1 MRASWRMLQPRWQ
14 WWKKKMVKQFIY
26 ISPGGQ
32 RFTSLQQVLQYAQ
45 NNKLQNRFN
54 AEMQALQ
61 MESFDRNSNIH
72 VQFTSNHK
80 DYLHRGGH
88 PIMQALPAYV
98 YNMWVYG
105 ARKQSSQGP
114 LGDYVIS
121 FDYDVDYKPSALV
134 RTQRLSLIPKI
145 PQLEGMQ
152 VPSPDVDPH
161 KMSLIKLLL
170 FKPFKQSNDMDEK
183 GNPLDPYRAT
193 FLDAENAQ
201 KKMKRGEQENPYD
214 VFPRAW
220 KQYWQETVLPKAAD
234 VQKKIEARMELPT
247 LWECL
252 EVFQLQ
258 KDLCQEKYLIPSDE
272 DWRAQAWLRCT
283 YQVAEPLDAAG
294 VCVLSDEKTGQER
307 RRLWSLGS
315 ADNQVICLGGR
326 RKRRSRATA
335 RRRCDG
341 RCWRRIL

>member
-1 MRASWRMLQPRWQ
+1 
-14 WWKKKMVKQFIY
+14 
-26 ISPGGQ
+26 
-32 RFTSLQQVLQYAQ
+32 
-45 NNKLQNRFN
+45 
-54 AEMQALQ
+54 
-61 MESFDRNSNIH
+61 
-72 VQFTSNHK
+72 
-80 DYLHRGGH
+80 
-88 PIMQALPAYV
+88 MQALPAYV

-161 KMSLIKLLL
+161 KMNLIKLLL
-170 FKPFKQSNDMDEK
+170 FKPFKQSKDMDEK
-183 GNPLDPYRAT
+183 GNPLDPYRAK

-234 VQKKIEARMELPT
+234 AQKKIEARMELPT

-283 YQVAEPLDAAG
+283 YQAAPTTKSYALGADAKEDPGLQREGVVTAGAGEESFEPAFEDALDPDIDGEVRLQASDAPLKVHHPLISSQRLQAMMFHRQKHTKFVRDMISAG
-294 VCVLSDEKTGQER
+294 LFPLTADEET
-307 RRLWSLGS
+307 LH
-315 ADNQVICLGGR
+315 
-326 RKRRSRATA
+326 T
-335 RRRCDG
+335 
-341 RCWRRIL
+341 